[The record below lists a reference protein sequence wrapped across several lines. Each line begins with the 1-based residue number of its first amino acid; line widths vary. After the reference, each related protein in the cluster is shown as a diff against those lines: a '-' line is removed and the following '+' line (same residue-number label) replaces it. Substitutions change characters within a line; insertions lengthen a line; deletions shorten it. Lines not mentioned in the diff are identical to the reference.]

1 MELFIKHSYRRQ
13 SQKTLNTPDFMIL
26 TENERRYFTSGVAAF
41 MGALDL
47 PNQITRDQF
56 ERVIKTLYESIPN
69 SASTAAE
76 GLPRKPDRPLRERL
90 RDVEEPAQEVA
101 NDVRSAGILVSDQS
115 KPGALQFAHKSFME
129 YLIARAFGDYIS
141 KRDLEAS
148 SAIVA
153 ATGLKASHILGH
165 RESTSFLA
173 EILIGFLTSVEAQMT
188 ALAGG
193 GSSSLYKMI
202 VVDPLGGGIAAR
214 LRGRLA
220 LRILANRAHVRAM
233 RRSRLFIS
241 RALAFYTRL
250 DFLPTWLLMFLW
262 YPWVAFAV
270 FHHPH
275 MRGIPR
281 EFFWSW
287 WMIIIGATL
296 MALQVL
302 MVAGSREVAPAV
314 RLWFLCC
321 IVAGMKHEDI
331 AVLTGRSNVV
341 EILGYLEPW
350 TDAYRAST

>member
-1 MELFIKHSYRRQ
+1 
-13 SQKTLNTPDFMIL
+13 
-26 TENERRYFTSGVAAF
+26 
-41 MGALDL
+41 
-47 PNQITRDQF
+47 
-56 ERVIKTLYESIPN
+56 
-69 SASTAAE
+69 
-76 GLPRKPDRPLRERL
+76 
-90 RDVEEPAQEVA
+90 
-101 NDVRSAGILVSDQS
+101 
-115 KPGALQFAHKSFME
+115 
-129 YLIARAFGDYIS
+129 
-141 KRDLEAS
+141 
-148 SAIVA
+148 
-153 ATGLKASHILGH
+153 
-165 RESTSFLA
+165 
-173 EILIGFLTSVEAQMT
+173 
-188 ALAGG
+188 
-193 GSSSLYKMI
+193 
-202 VVDPLGGGIAAR
+202 
-214 LRGRLA
+214 
-220 LRILANRAHVRAM
+220 
-233 RRSRLFIS
+233 
-241 RALAFYTRL
+241 
-250 DFLPTWLLMFLW
+250 MFLW